1 MGNPSGTF
9 YLLSLTCNA
18 VMRALSELQPSCKHD
33 LTSMLLSLE
42 IGCLCVNRLR
52 VHTVDSEG
60 QTQWV
65 FMLSCLC
72 THMQRLRHLDLQSDT
87 EQKHIHLLHCILT

>member
-1 MGNPSGTF
+1 
-9 YLLSLTCNA
+9 
-18 VMRALSELQPSCKHD
+18 
-33 LTSMLLSLE
+33 MLLSLE

-72 THMQRLRHLDLQSDT
+72 THMQRLRQGVCSIVT
-87 EQKHIHLLHCILT
+87 EQKHIHLLHCIFTFNWVAYSAIRHSFPLYLVLRII